1 VKPVVSVI
9 SVSYGSSAAVR
20 GCVASLA
27 AQDVPAEVIVVDNA
41 SPGNDA
47 DNLRD
52 LPVTLLRNPDNVGY
66 GLGNNVGA
74 RGARGE
80 FVCVLNPDIVLPPG
94 ALDAWVAAARRE
106 MAAGAPL
113 GCIAPLLVT
122 RNGSPQKSAYGF
134 VNPVNYWAH
143 HSIAAGALKAL
154 RKGAAVR
161 GPARAADHATRRVG
175 WVMGAAMLFPRAA
188 WDAVGGFSPEYFLY
202 AEDTD
207 ICRRLWSAGFAVLF
221 APSVRVVHALGE
233 GAAQRRDVAVVR
245 LFTGILT
252 FLRLHYSPARAG
264 AVRACVVAD
273 MILRLALFAPH
284 AALTGNAR
292 SAERVKGYREVL
304 RMALR
309 G

>member
-1 VKPVVSVI
+1 MKPVVSVI
-9 SVSYGSSAAVR
+9 IVSYGSSAAIR

-41 SPGNDA
+41 SPDNDA

-52 LPVTLLRNPDNVGY
+52 LPVTLVRNPDNVGY
-66 GLGNNVGA
+66 GLGNNAGA
-74 RGARGE
+74 REARGE

-94 ALDAWVAAARRE
+94 ALDAWVAAARHE
-106 MAAGAPL
+106 TAAGAPL

-134 VNPVNYWAH
+134 VNPLNYWAH

-154 RKGAAVR
+154 RKRVALR
-161 GPARAADHATRRVG
+161 GGSDATGRATRRVG

-188 WDAVGGFSPEYFLY
+188 WDAISGFAPEYFLY

-207 ICRRLWSAGFAVLF
+207 ICWRLRHAGFAVLF

-233 GAAQRRDVAVVR
+233 GAEQRRDVAVVR

-252 FLRLHYSPARAG
+252 FLRLHYTPARAG

-273 MILRLALFAPH
+273 MAIRLALFAPH
-284 AALTGNAR
+284 AALTANAR
-292 SAERVKGYREVL
+292 SAERVKGYGEVL